1 MVDNRTASFVRT
13 VLIIQ
18 YYFKYFSAL
27 RGEFDQGE
35 GDLEIVCAG
44 NERIVC
50 HSCIVECQSKILRRS
65 IVKTSHDGLHLQ
77 RAQLRY
83 VEIKGFR
90 IGEVYSLLIINILTA
105 CSQLPEILRI
115 SNAKSVGN
123 NVSKSTSSFQFAQR
137 YD

>member
-1 MVDNRTASFVRT
+1 MVDEVFPYCMVDKLTASFVRT

-27 RGEFDQGE
+27 RGEYDQGE

-83 VEIKGFR
+83 VEIK
-90 IGEVYSLLIINILTA
+90 VSLANTR
-105 CSQLPEILRI
+105 S
-115 SNAKSVGN
+115 SVGFLGI
-123 NVSKSTSSFQFAQR
+123 VI
-137 YD
+137 

>member
-1 MVDNRTASFVRT
+1 MVDEVFPYCMVDKLTASFVRT

-83 VEIKGFR
+83 VEIK
-90 IGEVYSLLIINILTA
+90 VSLANTR
-105 CSQLPEILRI
+105 S
-115 SNAKSVGN
+115 SVGFLGFN
-123 NVSKSTSSFQFAQR
+123 RMFSVARNFPQFKCEKCWG
-137 YD
+137 